1 MRVRKLQRLD
11 EDGLWFDDAYAYED
25 SDGNVVFR
33 YSVAWGQVGANYYK
47 TIYRNK
53 VKLEDIETVIPQGE
67 GLRWLEITTI
77 PENDAPQALKDLS
90 KACAV
95 PEPKHRTEAVVP

>member
-11 EDGLWFDDAYAYED
+11 EEGHWFDDAYAYED
-25 SDGNVVFR
+25 SNGDVVFR

-47 TIYRNK
+47 TIYRDK
-53 VKLEDIETVIPQGE
+53 VKLEDIETVIPPGDE
-67 GLRWLEITTI
+67 LRWLDIIII
-77 PENDAPQALKDLS
+77 PDDEAPQALLELS

-95 PEPKHRTEAVVP
+95 PEPKLKTEAVAS